1 MICCDWLRLIFPPK
15 ILVIVLEFL
24 LGKDK
29 RVQELFDAEKQPAN
43 CVHTSITRESVMISS
58 TQVLFAEKFPGMNSG
73 TVIEAE
79 RILLFVNTTPTP
91 KSCNYMRKS
100 NRGRIFKSNIPLVI
114 TDRAWCNLAH

>member
-58 TQVLFAEKFPGMNSG
+58 TQVLFAEKFPGKNSG

-79 RILLFVNTTPTP
+79 GILLFVNTTPTP
-91 KSCNYMRKS
+91 KSCNYKRKVIEAEFLS
-100 NRGRIFKSNIPLVI
+100 QTYPL
-114 TDRAWCNLAH
+114 